1 MTNQEA
7 IKYLKQ
13 IYPYGGCCWL
23 DEMRTEAIRMAIT
36 ALEDSIQMDGYV
48 ARLKNG
54 QLGMFDQKPYYT
66 EIQGEPIIGASG
78 GIMIPRD
85 AFPELTW
92 NNQQIA
98 EVTVTIT
105 PKKGGDDVQK
115 R

>member
-1 MTNQEA
+1 
-7 IKYLKQ
+7 
-13 IYPYGGCCWL
+13 
-23 DEMRTEAIRMAIT
+23 
-36 ALEDSIQMDGYV
+36 MDGYV

-66 EIQGEPIIGASG
+66 EIQGESIIGASG
-78 GIMIPRD
+78 GIMIPRE

-92 NNQQIA
+92 DNQQIA

-105 PKKGGDDVQK
+105 PKKGGNNVQK